1 MTMGWMNLAT
11 TIMLKPHAMAPAA
24 SASHGAGIIG
34 ALFGVVFGLI
44 GLVVALVMVAS
55 MWKIFTKA
63 GEAGWMS
70 LVPILNL
77 LILLK
82 ITGKPVIWI
91 LFMCIPLVNMV
102 FAFLLAVELAKV
114 FGQGT
119 GFALGMLFVPFVFY
133 PMLGF
138 GSATYLGPARA

>member
-1 MTMGWMNLAT
+1 
-11 TIMLKPHAMAPAA
+11 MLKPHAMAPAA
-24 SASHGAGIIG
+24 SHSAGIIG
-34 ALFGVVFGLI
+34 AIFGAVFGLI
-44 GLVVALVMVAS
+44 GLVVALIMVAS

-63 GEAGWMS
+63 GEVGWMS
-70 LVPILNL
+70 LIPILNL

-91 LFMCIPLVNMV
+91 LFLCIPLVNMV

-119 GFALGMLFVPFVFY
+119 GFALGMLFLPFIFY

-138 GSATYLGPARA
+138 GSAAYLGPARA

>member
-1 MTMGWMNLAT
+1 MTTGWT
-11 TIMLKPHAMAPAA
+11 TLVTTMMLKPHAMAPT
-24 SASHGAGIIG
+24 ASHGAGILG
-34 ALFGVVFGLI
+34 VLFGAVFGLI
-44 GLVVALVMVAS
+44 GLVVALIMVAS

-63 GEAGWMS
+63 GEVGWMS
-70 LVPILNL
+70 LIPILNL

-91 LFMCIPLVNMV
+91 LFLCIPLVNMV
-102 FAFLLAVELAKV
+102 FAFLLAVELAKA
-114 FGQGT
+114 FGQSM
-119 GFALGMLFVPFVFY
+119 GFALGMLFLPFIFY